1 MTAIKYGLP
10 AIGALVMLAAG
21 CSASGPA
28 PRAEGARPPAGACVS
43 TVTRDALPTW
53 ARSGFSDDGSG
64 VAHVFGEHGDII
76 AVLFSY
82 PLVASTDPEVT
93 NKILWV
99 SRLPQQPMRPLSI
112 KATLDGTT
120 TSVVREIDGGPG
132 PSSVN
137 LPKAGCWRLTLNWS
151 GHSDAIT
158 LRFT

>member
-1 MTAIKYGLP
+1 MASIRCGLP
-10 AIGALVMLAAG
+10 AIGALAMLAAG

-28 PRAEGARPPAGACVS
+28 PGAEDARPSAGACVS

-53 ARSGFSDDGSG
+53 ARTGFSDDGSG
-64 VAHVFGEHGDII
+64 VPHVFSERGDII

-82 PLVASTDPEVT
+82 PLMASTDPDIT

-99 SRLPQQPMRPLSI
+99 SRLPQQPMHPLTI
-112 KATLDGTT
+112 EATLDGTT
-120 TSVVREIDGGPG
+120 TPVAREIGGGPG

-137 LPKAGCWRLTLNWS
+137 LPGAGCWRLTLNWS